1 MKSYSCFGIYD
12 FSDFAEELVEEDL
25 LSVNGGAN
33 YGQCGGE
40 IKFIPPTGP
49 TGPTYNPTNQDN
61 DSKTTN
67 NTQTRNYGDCGG
79 FVPITDED
87 RSANGYPKPPT
98 PDAPGTV
105 IAGCGG
111 NYVILDNGQ
120 RAMFMEQKT
129 FSAHYHDEFGNNA
142 CAATSLLNE
151 LSELYTKETGKVLT
165 PTELSAAMAKA
176 VNSGKI
182 ITFPDGD
189 KAFGD
194 ISSKNANVN
203 SWNEAANDMAKSL
216 GLTGKFTYTTDSSNA
231 DIIIYAVDNTKKDK
245 NGNKIPGTD
254 GIVDHFVNDIGNGKY
269 YDPYKG
275 TVGNVSDL
283 TLATEGNGS
292 KRCLKY
298 SN

>member
-1 MKSYSCFGIYD
+1 MNNYKSLGFFD
-12 FSDFAEELVEEDL
+12 FEDFAEELVEEDL

-79 FVPITDED
+79 
-87 RSANGYPKPPT
+87 
-98 PDAPGTV
+98 
-105 IAGCGG
+105 

-129 FSAHYHDEFGNNA
+129 FSTHYHDYFGNQA
-142 CAATSLLNE
+142 CAATLLLNE

-165 PTELSAAMAKA
+165 TSQL
-176 VNSGKI
+176 
-182 ITFPDGD
+182 T
-189 KAFGD
+189 
-194 ISSKNANVN
+194 
-203 SWNEAANDMAKSL
+203 AANDMAKSL

-254 GIVDHFVNDIGNGKY
+254 GIVDHFVNDIGNG
-269 YDPYKG
+269 
-275 TVGNVSDL
+275 
-283 TLATEGNGS
+283 S

>member
-1 MKSYSCFGIYD
+1 MNNYESLGFFD
-12 FSDFAEELVEEDL
+12 FEDFVEELVEEDL

-40 IKFIPPTGP
+40 IKFTPPTGP
-49 TGPTYNPTNQDN
+49 TGPTYNPSSQNN
-61 DSKTTN
+61 DSTTTN
-67 NTQTRNYGDCGG
+67 TTTTRNYGD
-79 FVPITDED
+79 
-87 RSANGYPKPPT
+87 
-98 PDAPGTV
+98 
-105 IAGCGG
+105 CGG

-151 LSELYTKETGKVLT
+151 LSELYTKETGK
-165 PTELSAAMAKA
+165 
-176 VNSGKI
+176 
-182 ITFPDGD
+182 
-189 KAFGD
+189 
-194 ISSKNANVN
+194 
-203 SWNEAANDMAKSL
+203 
-216 GLTGKFTYTTDSSNA
+216 FTYTTDSSDA

-254 GIVDHFVNDIGNGKY
+254 GIVDHFVNDIGNG
-269 YDPYKG
+269 
-275 TVGNVSDL
+275 
-283 TLATEGNGS
+283 S